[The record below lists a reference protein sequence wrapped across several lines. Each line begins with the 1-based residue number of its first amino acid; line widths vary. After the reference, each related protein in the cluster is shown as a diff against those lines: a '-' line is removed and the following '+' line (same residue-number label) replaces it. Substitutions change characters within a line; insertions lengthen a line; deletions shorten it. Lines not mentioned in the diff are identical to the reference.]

1 MLNLFRGKA
10 MTKYFILLLI
20 AVSLSVSS
28 GLSSKV
34 VESQNRSAFVNPT
47 PTPEPFAKIEKFE
60 LDRNEVFIPCR
71 PGMKTPENCDESSSI
86 KVKITAANPRNS
98 ALNYYYTVSGGRII
112 GKGASVLWDL
122 SGVRAG
128 TYTIT
133 AGIGGDAEAFAET
146 QTKIVQVKECNC
158 RYVDAC
164 PVIEISTPAD
174 PVKAGETVT
183 FTAKI
188 PGDFVS
194 ENTTYNW
201 TVSAGTIVEGQG
213 TPQIKVETMREM
225 ADGNLTAT
233 VEIGSER
240 IAGICE
246 STASKTVSLT
256 K

>member
-1 MLNLFRGKA
+1 
-10 MTKYFILLLI
+10 MTKYFILLLT
-20 AVSLSVSS
+20 AVSFSVSL

-34 VESQNRSAFVNPT
+34 VESQNQTMVVNPT

-71 PGMKTPENCDESSSI
+71 PGMQTPEKCDDGTSI
-86 KVKITAANPRNS
+86 KVKITAANPRNY
-98 ALNYYYTVSGGRII
+98 ALNYYYTVSGGRIV
-112 GKGASVLWDL
+112 GKGASVSWDL

-133 AGIGGDAEAFAET
+133 AGIGGDAEAFGET
-146 QTKIVQVKECNC
+146 QTKTVQVKECSSC

-164 PVIEISTPAD
+164 PVIEISTPTDD
-174 PVKAGETVT
+174 PVKAGETLT
-183 FTAKI
+183 FTANVAGI
-188 PGDFVS
+188 PT
-194 ENTTYNW
+194 ENITYNW

-213 TPQIKVETMREM
+213 TSQIKVETAREM
-225 ADGNLTAT
+225 AGGNLTAT

-246 STASKTVSLT
+246 STASETVSLT